1 MDILIIEDE
10 PATAKDLEE
19 TIHNLNMDLKVL
31 DIVDSISEGT
41 EWFRKNG
48 QPDLILSDI
57 QLADGLSF
65 ELLKKV
71 DVSCPVIFC
80 TAYDEYAIRAFAA
93 NGIDYLLKPINED
106 KLSKSLKRYQLLN
119 DHFARNNPHLQQLLQ
134 KVQGQLQTYRSNFL
148 ISFQDKMIPIGVVDI
163 AFFYTENGIT
173 KLYTMSGKSYTL
185 PYTLEQLEQLLD
197 PKMFFRAN
205 RQYIISYSAI
215 SSVESYVSRK
225 MCVNM
230 LVDVPTP
237 LLVSKKRS
245 PVFLGWLK
253 ER

>member
-1 MDILIIEDE
+1 MHILIIEDE

-19 TIHNLNMDLKVL
+19 TIHALDPGSKVL
-31 DIVDSISEGT
+31 GIVDSIAEGLV
-41 EWFRKNG
+41 WFGKNA

-65 ELLKKV
+65 ELLKKA

-80 TAYDEYAIRAFAA
+80 TAYDEYAIRAFEA

-106 KLSKSLKRYQLLN
+106 KLSESLKRYHLLN
-119 DHFARNNPHLQQLLQ
+119 DHFTRNNPYLQQLLQ
-134 KVQGQLQTYRSNFL
+134 KVQGQMQTYRSNFL

-197 PKMFFRAN
+197 PKIFFRAN
-205 RQYIISYSAI
+205 RQYIISYRAI

-230 LVDVPTP
+230 SVDVPTP